1 MPKNSLREVLIR
13 TFVMVT
19 VCAGVGGAG
28 ALLYGWRSPIA
39 PITPPTKLVFDP
51 ELVRKGALLASIGD
65 CQACHTAPRGRM
77 FAGGFAMATP
87 FGTIY
92 SSNITPDPD
101 TGIGRWS
108 EEAFGRAMREGVRRN
123 GQHLYPAFPYDHFSL
138 TTDEDINALYAFFMS
153 RDPVEAKTPPNE
165 LPFPINIR
173 LVLAGWKLL
182 FFHPARFVSNPL
194 RDVAWNRGKYLVEGL
209 GHCGACH
216 TPRNLLGAEEKS
228 RAFEGG
234 EAEGWRAYALGAASQ
249 SPVPWDEAS
258 LTQYLTEGFHPLHGV
273 ARESMAVVTGN
284 LAGVPRQDV
293 AAMAHYLASL
303 STSDNPRREK
313 TAADA
318 RGPGTAPQ
326 SAGSQ
331 AATPAASADAG
342 SRIYS
347 TTCASCHEGGR
358 AVPLGGIDL
367 SLSTAIGGESPENV
381 VNLVLDGLPAADG
394 IAGPIMPSFA
404 GVLTDQQLAD
414 LVSLSSSRRRA
425 QIGLAEPRRGHPR
438 CAVRTASQGNC
449 SKSVHSMR
457 SRCFRSRSTACPAIS
472 VRLLIPHCSTCC
484 GTNSA

>member
-1 MPKNSLREVLIR
+1 MSIR
-13 TFVMVT
+13 RVAIFALL
-19 VCAGVGGAG
+19 CVGAVGAG
-28 ALLYGWRSPIA
+28 ALFYAWRLPIA
-39 PITPPTKLVFDP
+39 PITLAAKSAFDP
-51 ELVRKGALLASIGD
+51 ELVREGAVLALIGD

-77 FAGGFAMATP
+77 FAGGLAMATP

-92 SSNITPDPD
+92 STNITPDPD

-108 EEAFGRAMREGVRRN
+108 EEAFKRAMREGVRRN
-123 GQHLYPAFPYDHFSL
+123 GQHLYPAFPYDHFSQ
-138 TTDEDINALYAFFMS
+138 TTDEDIKALYAFFMS
-153 RDPVEAKTPPNE
+153 RDPVEAKVPPNE

-182 FFHPARFVSNPL
+182 FFRPARFVANSS
-194 RDVAWNRGKYLVEGL
+194 RDEAWNRGKYLVEGL

-234 EAEGWRAYALGAASQ
+234 EIEGWRAYALGAASQ
-249 SPVPWDEAS
+249 SPIPWDEVS

-293 AAMAHYLASL
+293 AAMARYLASL
-303 STSDNPRREK
+303 SKSDNPRREK
-313 TAADA
+313 AAADP

-331 AATPAASADAG
+331 AATPAASADPG

-358 AVPLGGIDL
+358 AVPLGAINL
-367 SLSTAIGGESPENV
+367 SFSTAIGGESPENL
-381 VNLVLDGLPAADG
+381 VNIVLDGLPAADG
-394 IAGPIMPSFA
+394 IAGPIMPGFA
-404 GVLTDQQLAD
+404 GVLTDQQLTD
-414 LVSLSSSRRRA
+414 LVRHLRRDVAQKSDWQNLNEVIRIARSARRA
-425 QIGLAEPRRGHPR
+425 SA
-438 CAVRTASQGNC
+438 TAQNQ
-449 SKSVHSMR
+449 
-457 SRCFRSRSTACPAIS
+457 ST
-472 VRLLIPHCSTCC
+472 R
-484 GTNSA
+484 